1 MNTTGNTILITGG
14 ASGIGLALTKKF
26 VSLHNKVII
35 TGRDQAKLDHL
46 KQAFPGVCTFT
57 CDLTSSQETA
67 QLVQYIHDQHTHLNI
82 LINNAS
88 VQYNYEFTKEPELD
102 TKISY
107 EFQANLIAPVKLIG
121 SLLPVLLKQPQ
132 AAIVNVSSGLGLV
145 PKRSAPVYCA
155 SKAGIH
161 IFSKALRYQL
171 ENTTVKVF
179 EVIPPL
185 VDTPMTAGRGK
196 NKISASQLADEF
208 IQHFSKNRY
217 EINIGK
223 TKLLRHLQRIWPAF
237 ADRILKNN

>member
-132 AAIVNVSSGLGLV
+132 AAI
-145 PKRSAPVYCA
+145 
-155 SKAGIH
+155 H